1 MTTPYQDDGAAL
13 IDSIEFADNKE
24 PRCACVLLID
34 VSGSMKGER
43 IAAVN
48 RALLNFEQD
57 IKNDTL
63 KALRTEL
70 AVISFNHETTLVQ
83 DFISGYEFS
92 APTLVADGGTMM
104 APAICTALDLCEARK
119 ETYRRN
125 GIAYF
130 RSLILLLTDGRPEH
144 DKPYDLDV
152 ARDRLREA
160 EQESKVGLFPFGI
173 NDSRNGSGVD
183 FPALNRIVKRPVKEL
198 TSVTQIG
205 GVMEW
210 LSNSMSAVSDSQP
223 GDRVRLADP
232 DEYTDKWKDEW
243 QDF

>member
-1 MTTPYQDDGAAL
+1 MTTPYQDDGATL

-63 KALRTEL
+63 KSLRTEL
-70 AVISFNHETTLVQ
+70 AVISFNHKTTLVQ

-104 APAICTALDLCEARK
+104 APAIRYALNLCEARK
-119 ETYRRN
+119 DTYRQN
-125 GIAYF
+125 GITYY
-130 RSLILLLTDGRPEH
+130 RSFVLMLTDGYPEH
-144 DKPYDLDV
+144 DQPEDLDLAHQELQNAERERKV
-152 ARDRLREA
+152 AM
-160 EQESKVGLFPFGI
+160 FTFGI
-173 NDSRNGSGVD
+173 KGADITAV
-183 FPALNRIVKRPVKEL
+183 NRIVVRPAKEL
-198 TSVTQIG
+198 SDTAQIG
-205 GVMEW
+205 GVLEW
-210 LSNSMSAVSDSQP
+210 LSNSLSMVSQSQP
-223 GDRVRLADP
+223 EDTMRLPDP
-232 DEYTDKWKDEW
+232 EDYL
-243 QDF
+243 DF